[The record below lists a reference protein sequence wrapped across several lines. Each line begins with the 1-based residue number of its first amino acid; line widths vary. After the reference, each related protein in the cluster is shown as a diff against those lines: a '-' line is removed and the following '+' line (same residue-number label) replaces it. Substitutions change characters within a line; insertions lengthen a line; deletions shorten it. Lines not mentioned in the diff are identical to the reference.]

1 MQKTI
6 KCRGSLVSLDTP
18 KIMGILNLTPD
29 SFYDGGFYNDKTKI
43 FSQVE
48 KMLSE
53 GADFVDMGAMTTN
66 HGAKLISTEEELQ
79 RLIPILKDLVQ
90 EFPQALFSID
100 TFRAEVAKQ
109 SIENGA
115 SLINDVSGGNLDSKM
130 FETIAK
136 LKCPYVLMHMRGTP
150 ETMDSLANYENLTI
164 EIIQELVV
172 KIEQLVALNVSD
184 IIIDPGFGFSK
195 TVAQNFELLRELDI
209 FKKII
214 DLPILVGVSRKS
226 MIWRTLNITAS
237 EALNGTT
244 ALNMIA
250 LEKGSNI
257 LRVHDVKEAKETI
270 ALFKALK
277 N

>member
-150 ETMDSLANYENLTI
+150 ETMNSLANYENLTI